1 MTHRISCP
9 LQSLQSSNNMH
20 HYHYWKRGR
29 IKMGVVL
36 ITHCLCYPDWALR
49 WFPLLS
55 KIILIV
61 SGVAQCFYWMC
72 MFIWQIHDDILS
84 DSNMFY
90 QYLFDSNKI
99 RDYTLNNSFKTR
111 PFNQL
116 VEIKQ
121 KRGNPFFC
129 LVFFSFSFG
138 LRFRGA
144 FLTAT

>member
-1 MTHRISCP
+1 
-9 LQSLQSSNNMH
+9 
-20 HYHYWKRGR
+20 
-29 IKMGVVL
+29 
-36 ITHCLCYPDWALR
+36 
-49 WFPLLS
+49 
-55 KIILIV
+55 
-61 SGVAQCFYWMC
+61 
-72 MFIWQIHDDILS
+72 
-84 DSNMFY
+84 MFY

-121 KRGNPFFC
+121 KRKSLFLPC
-129 LVFFSFSFG
+129 FFSFSFG